1 MGGLSAQGEI
11 PVGAGGRHA
20 PNSGSRAPER
30 AVDSG
35 FLGTASIE
43 VTVRVKVILDGGLRK

>member
-1 MGGLSAQGEI
+1 MGGLSAQGEN
-11 PVGAGGRHA
+11 PAGAGGRHA

>member
-1 MGGLSAQGEI
+1 MGGFSAQGEI
-11 PVGAGGRHA
+11 PADAGGRHA

-35 FLGTASIE
+35 FLGAMSIE
-43 VTVRVKVILDGGLRK
+43 VTCRVKVILDGGLRK